1 MSMNGRSIANE
12 VIVVT
17 GGGTG
22 IGRGAG
28 HALAAAN
35 ARVIL
40 CGRRKEVLAEAV
52 QSGPADAR
60 LDFRVLDVADRDAVD
75 AVFGEIQR
83 TFGSIDV
90 LVNAAG
96 VNTPQRSMAAM
107 RPAEWDRI
115 LKINAT
121 GVYNCM
127 HAVLPDMRARK
138 RGLIINISSIAGLRA
153 SALGGVA
160 YAASKFAVA
169 AIGTAVG
176 NEDNVHGIRV
186 TTVFPGEV
194 DTPLLKQRPEQPTPE
209 QRASM
214 LNASDVGQVVR
225 MLVTLPEAVHIPD
238 ITVKPL
244 AQEFV

>member
-1 MSMNGRSIANE
+1 MPPAFTTACTPCCR
-12 VIVVT
+12 T
-17 GGGTG
+17 C
-22 IGRGAG
+22 GRG
-28 HALAAAN
+28 
-35 ARVIL
+35 
-40 CGRRKEVLAEAV
+40 
-52 QSGPADAR
+52 SAD
-60 LDFRVLDVADRDAVD
+60 
-75 AVFGEIQR
+75 
-83 TFGSIDV
+83 
-90 LVNAAG
+90 
-96 VNTPQRSMAAM
+96 
-107 RPAEWDRI
+107 
-115 LKINAT
+115 
-121 GVYNCM
+121 
-127 HAVLPDMRARK
+127 
-138 RGLIINISSIAGLRA
+138 LIINISSIAGLRA

-194 DTPLLKQRPEQPTPE
+194 DTPLLEQRPEQPTPE

-214 LNASDVGQVVR
+214 LTASDVGQVVR